1 MVSPLHDKAIQRR
14 SVKPNFFVLNNN
26 RYLTERLRSA
36 DRYIVSTMSCFN
48 PAIAH
53 QCSRIL
59 GSMRISGAFL
69 AEKTTAFNNK
79 LDVQGGVIS
88 NYKVG
93 RDRVAQFDI
102 VVLTQGDT
110 GGADRLVVI
119 EIRPPGGGEPL
130 HMHRELPM
138 NLTNADVGFA
148 CFQFKLTL
156 NENGRWIVAM
166 KGAAGAVSL
175 PLTVSGPLPRHKG

>member
-1 MVSPLHDKAIQRR
+1 
-14 SVKPNFFVLNNN
+14 
-26 RYLTERLRSA
+26 
-36 DRYIVSTMSCFN
+36 
-48 PAIAH
+48 
-53 QCSRIL
+53 
-59 GSMRISGAFL
+59 MRISGAFL
-69 AEKTTAFNNK
+69 AEKVEAVNNK
-79 LDVQGGVIS
+79 LNVQGGVIS

-119 EIRPPGGGEPL
+119 EVAPPNGAEPL

-148 CFQFKLTL
+148 CFQFRLTL
-156 NENGRWIVAM
+156 NLNGRWIVKM
-166 KGAAGAVSL
+166 SGGAGDISL
-175 PLTVSGPLPRHKG
+175 PLTVSGPTPRKGT

>member
-1 MVSPLHDKAIQRR
+1 
-14 SVKPNFFVLNNN
+14 
-26 RYLTERLRSA
+26 
-36 DRYIVSTMSCFN
+36 MSWFN
-48 PAIAH
+48 PGTAH
-53 QCSRIL
+53 QCLRIL

-69 AEKTTAFNNK
+69 AEKVEAVDNK
-79 LDVQGGVIS
+79 LNVQGGVIS

-119 EIRPPGGGEPL
+119 EVSPPDGGQPL

-148 CFQFKLTL
+148 CFQFRLTL
-156 NENGRWIVAM
+156 NLNGRWIVAVT
-166 KGAAGAVSL
+166 GAAGAVSL
-175 PLTVSGPLPRHKG
+175 PLTVSGPSLRASR